1 LAKILDGNFHGLF
14 LADML
19 GIFDVYEGPGNLEE
33 ALPGGAQV
41 RQSPGI
47 QMEGSKSRGDRVL
60 ILE

>member
-1 LAKILDGNFHGLF
+1 
-14 LADML
+14 ML